1 MPEGAPP
8 EPPGLDDRQRSLD
21 PRIVAVWRTFSALWL
36 VPLLGG
42 AAVVSVVL
50 FGTIGWLG
58 VAVAVGLLGL
68 LLGWYPPA
76 RYDRWGWQ
84 LTDLALELRHGVVI
98 QQRSAVPYFRI
109 QQIDVT
115 QGPIDRLLG
124 LATLQ
129 VTTAAASGTVAL
141 PGIASDDA
149 PGVRAELLW
158 RAAQA
163 VDDHPGELSDAV

>member
-1 MPEGAPP
+1 M
-8 EPPGLDDRQRSLD
+8 
-21 PRIVAVWRTFSALWL
+21 WRTFSALWL
-36 VPLLGG
+36 VPLLGA
-42 AAVVSVVL
+42 AAVMSVVL
-50 FGTIGWLG
+50 FDAIGWLG
-58 VAVAVGLLGL
+58 AILALGLLAL

-76 RYDRWGWQ
+76 RYDRWGWR
-84 LTDLALELRHGVVI
+84 LTDLALELRHGVVVH
-98 QQRSAVPYFRI
+98 QRSTVPYFRI

-149 PGVRAELLW
+149 PNVRAELLLW

-163 VDDHPGELSDAV
+163 VDEHPGELSDAV